1 MNEKELASL
10 VEEMREEFQIPPY
23 YEDKQLA
30 NLAKEGEHAVGR
42 LNPGCSITEDLTY

>member
-30 NLAKEGEHAVGR
+30 KKVNTQLG
-42 LNPGCSITEDLTY
+42 D

>member
-23 YEDKQLA
+23 YEDLS
-30 NLAKEGEHAVGR
+30 LIH
-42 LNPGCSITEDLTY
+42 I